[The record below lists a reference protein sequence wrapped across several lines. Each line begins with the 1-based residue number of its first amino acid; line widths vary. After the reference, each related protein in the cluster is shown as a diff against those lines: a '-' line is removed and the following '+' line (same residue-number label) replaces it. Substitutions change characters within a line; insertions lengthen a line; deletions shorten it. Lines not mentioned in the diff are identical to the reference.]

1 MVSYYTPGVY
11 DVTLTVTDG
20 ENENTIVK
28 EDYITVH
35 YWVGFEERDDLMYK
49 LYPNPSN
56 GMFTLEVNSV
66 VSVQIRNTVGSLIYE
81 NSHVSA
87 KERIDMNQQAKGVY
101 FVTVRNETQSF
112 VEKIVISK

>member
-1 MVSYYTPGVY
+1 M
-11 DVTLTVTDG
+11 
-20 ENENTIVK
+20 E
-28 EDYITVH
+28 
-35 YWVGFEERDDLMYK
+35 
-49 LYPNPSN
+49 
-56 GMFTLEVNSV
+56 
-66 VSVQIRNTVGSLIYE
+66 SVQIRNTVGSLIYE